1 MTTPAA
7 RIHAIKVTNCIPVNT
22 WTEFTEAID
31 SSSGNNGVL
40 HFCPFD
46 ITHDGDE
53 NDGYDLMSD
62 FLHLGCDKKTGTAGD
77 AVEQINDGNRRR
89 TGATLSTNYQR
100 QPISSQEDTPKCII
114 RGTARHFNVRNKGL
128 TMIGFDF
135 YDSEHTAVHVSDDAD
150 MTTFLHLAFVDN
162 IISNDQGGAMSIAP
176 EATMTTILH
185 CEFTSNEATDGGGA
199 IYQHGADLTVYRSF
213 FHSNHA
219 VEGDG
224 AAVSTNGANF
234 TVSRSEFFSNTV
246 SNVDVY
252 GPAVFADGSSASCDA
267 GENIACL
274 NRNVETGEAC
284 DGIYYD
290 NDALCHEFVGAC
302 EVPSMSPTVA
312 PTLSPSVHPTVI
324 PTVSPSL
331 SHVPTATPSISSVP
345 SMTPSVSSAPSDG
358 VPIGVPVQGGVP
370 TFSPFGRP
378 SESPT
383 QLPTPK
389 YSSGKGKG
397 KGGKGGKGGKAGK
410 NKYNNAEVSHVHYDN
425 IGTLGNRAMKAVRGG
440 SNNNDGS
447 GWKGRRGGLHW

>member
-1 MTTPAA
+1 MSRRTLGKQAHFTYVLNNCIYSGFAIQCSVSSKTKLENPSEFESHHMWHRLERSKHDCTLRDLKKISNILLFSQSHKTQKLQNKRTIQPQRKQSNIIMKQQRTLLLLLTAMTTPAA
-7 RIHAIKVTNCIPVNT
+7 RIHAMKVTNCIPVNT

-31 SSSGNNGVL
+31 SSNNGNGVL

-100 QPISSQEDTPKCII
+100 QPISSQEHTPKCII

-213 FHSNHA
+213 FDSNHA
-219 VEGDG
+219 VEGFLKRHSNH
-224 AAVSTNGANF
+224 AVWRDLTYLAIRDL
-234 TVSRSEFFSNTV
+234 T
-246 SNVDVY
+246 
-252 GPAVFADGSSASCDA
+252 
-267 GENIACL
+267 
-274 NRNVETGEAC
+274 
-284 DGIYYD
+284 
-290 NDALCHEFVGAC
+290 
-302 EVPSMSPTVA
+302 
-312 PTLSPSVHPTVI
+312 
-324 PTVSPSL
+324 
-331 SHVPTATPSISSVP
+331 
-345 SMTPSVSSAPSDG
+345 
-358 VPIGVPVQGGVP
+358 
-370 TFSPFGRP
+370 
-378 SESPT
+378 
-383 QLPTPK
+383 
-389 YSSGKGKG
+389 
-397 KGGKGGKGGKAGK
+397 
-410 NKYNNAEVSHVHYDN
+410 
-425 IGTLGNRAMKAVRGG
+425 
-440 SNNNDGS
+440 
-447 GWKGRRGGLHW
+447 